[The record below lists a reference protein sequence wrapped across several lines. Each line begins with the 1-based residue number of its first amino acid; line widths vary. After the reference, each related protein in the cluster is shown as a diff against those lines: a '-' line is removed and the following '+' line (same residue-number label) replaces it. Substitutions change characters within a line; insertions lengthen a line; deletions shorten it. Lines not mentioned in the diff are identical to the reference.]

1 MSPKKTM
8 IEKEESGQE
17 TDPKPTKFSPDKDR
31 PGFATLE
38 NRLLFHIPPHGTIV
52 ELVRNNQV

>member
-1 MSPKKTM
+1 M

-31 PGFATLE
+31 PAFATLE
-38 NRLLFHIPPHGTIV
+38 NRLLIHIPPHGTIV